1 MLVRAITAA
10 ANSST
15 TPNTLN
21 SLVFIRGRLL
31 YLIHVETFNCSNC
44 AQGEARRSRWGDF
57 RRKLAQAL
65 TIIDID
71 SILICNDSN
80 KEKSMVNTNLIP
92 AYADGYEIRYDR
104 PSDTFRCFQTDPRLK
119 NNGKA
124 FAPKS
129 LARAT
134 QFMTELGP
142 NEITK
147 NVRFWMPRPPPK
159 ISPLVHPLPA

>member
-1 MLVRAITAA
+1 MLVSAITAA

-15 TPNTLN
+15 TPNNLN

-80 KEKSMVNTNLIP
+80 KEKSLVNTNLLQ
-92 AYADGYEIRYDR
+92 AYPHGRETRYT
-104 PSDTFRCFQTDPRLK
+104 PPPTP
-119 NNGKA
+119 
-124 FAPKS
+124 FAPLHS
-129 LARAT
+129 HT
-134 QFMTELGP
+134 
-142 NEITK
+142 
-147 NVRFWMPRPPPK
+147 
-159 ISPLVHPLPA
+159 PLT